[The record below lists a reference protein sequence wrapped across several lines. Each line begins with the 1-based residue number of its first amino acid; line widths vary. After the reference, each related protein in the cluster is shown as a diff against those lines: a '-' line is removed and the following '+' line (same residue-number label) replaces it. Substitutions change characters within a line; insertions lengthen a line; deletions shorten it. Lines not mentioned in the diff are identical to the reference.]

1 MIVRDA
7 KIASAS
13 YKQAT
18 LKSLRL
24 GENKSEGRGT
34 GTVVDAIDNSTD
46 SKIVNLQQHK
56 PKVDM

>member
-18 LKSLRL
+18 LESLRL
-24 GENKSEGRGT
+24 GKNKSEGRGT
-34 GTVVDAIDNSTD
+34 GTVVDAIVNSTEL
-46 SKIVNLQQHK
+46 KIENL
-56 PKVDM
+56 